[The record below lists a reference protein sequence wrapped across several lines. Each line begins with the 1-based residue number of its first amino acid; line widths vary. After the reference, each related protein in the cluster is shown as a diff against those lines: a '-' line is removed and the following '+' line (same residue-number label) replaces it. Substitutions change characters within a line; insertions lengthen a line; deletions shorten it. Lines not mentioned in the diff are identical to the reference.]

1 MTHPHSKLTVL
12 LMAFSVILSGC
23 ALFAP
28 KDSETQLFGSRK
40 PANSSLDNAP
50 VKHVVGLQA
59 ATIRSGQSDARLRDL
74 IWEELDESGPLRPE
88 DRIRLNQSGI
98 RVGVSGGTLPWALN
112 GLLPSDS
119 PSSNSEVASF
129 GTGLVI
135 LEGNQS
141 RIELPSNEEQI
152 AIPPGQLAGLNKG
165 GELQNATCS
174 FRIEPQE
181 YSDGWVVMKIVPEL
195 RYGDVSS
202 RFSFNS
208 DGGQLEKRQKLH
220 PLYEQQFEIKL
231 HVGES
236 IVIGYHKN
244 QSEEWTVGS
253 MLLQSEQLTTVSEN
267 LVVLK
272 LTGVEAVKGEK
283 SMTVDYRRHGF

>member
-1 MTHPHSKLTVL
+1 MTQPHSKLIAF
-12 LMAFSVILSGC
+12 LMAFSATLSGC

-28 KDSETQLFGSRK
+28 KESESLQFGSRK
-40 PANSSLDNAP
+40 PSTSTLDSAP
-50 VKHVVGLQA
+50 VKHVVRMQA
-59 ATIRSGQSDARLRDL
+59 ATISSGPSDVRLRNL

-88 DRIRLNQSGI
+88 DRIRLNQGGI

-112 GLLPSDS
+112 GLLPSAQQS
-119 PSSNSEVASF
+119 QTSQTGSF
-129 GTGLVI
+129 GTGLMI

-141 RIELPSNEEQI
+141 RIELPAKDEQI

-165 GELQNATCS
+165 GELRDASCS
-174 FRIEPQE
+174 FRIEPQK
-181 YSDGWVVMKIVPEL
+181 YAKGWVVLRVVPEL

-202 RFSFNS
+202 RFSLDS
-208 DGGQLEKRQKLH
+208 DGGHVEKRQKLH
-220 PLYEQQFEIKL
+220 PLYEQQFEVKL

-244 QSEEWTVGS
+244 DDWTVGG
-253 MLLQSEQLTTVSEN
+253 MLLQSEDLTAVSEN
-267 LVVLK
+267 LVVLQ